1 MARRTARGDIRIDG
15 VFLVVA
21 LLIAVIALSLP
32 DARSTAVASFIRQ
45 YAIAPLVRVNQR
57 AEMARRALVVH
68 DSAALAA
75 DSVSLRA
82 YQAGSLEAEN
92 RRLRELLA
100 LGERLQWGFVPAEA
114 IHGASLGEP
123 HTMLLSRGARDGIA
137 PFQAVITAQGIVG
150 SIRSADAT
158 TSVVVMW
165 PHPDFRVSAMSANAD
180 AAGIV
185 GAHLGQEDGSRF
197 LLEFRGVPFRVS
209 LDSGDVIVSS
219 GAGGVFPRGV
229 PIGVIVRE
237 IDTAEG
243 WSRTY
248 LMRPIVHP
256 ADVGPVMV
264 LSATRARFGVESI
277 FAPAP
282 PPAGVTAAPP
292 PPPEDGPDVR

>member
-1 MARRTARGDIRIDG
+1 VARRTARGDIRVDG
-15 VFLVVA
+15 VLLAVA
-21 LLIAVIALSLP
+21 LLIAVIALALP
-32 DARSTAVASFIRQ
+32 DARSTAVASAIRH
-45 YAIAPLVRVNQR
+45 YGIAPLVRVNQR
-57 AEMARRALVVH
+57 AEMARRALAVH

-75 DSVSLRA
+75 DSVALRA

-92 RRLRELLA
+92 RRLRELLS

-114 IHGASLGEP
+114 IHTASSGEP

-150 SIRSADAT
+150 SVMSVDAT
-158 TSVVVMW
+158 TSVVQMW
-165 PHPDFRVSAMSANAD
+165 PHPDFRVSAMSADGD

-185 GAHLGQEDGSRF
+185 GAHLAQEEGARF
-197 LLEFRGVPFRVS
+197 LLEFRGVPFRVT

-237 IDTAEG
+237 TETAEG

-256 ADVGPVMV
+256 ADVGPVIV
-264 LSATRARFGVESI
+264 LSATRARVGVESA
-277 FAPAP
+277 FTPTP
-282 PPAGVTAAPP
+282 PPAGVTTAEPP
-292 PPPEDGPDVR
+292 PPDGGGDLR